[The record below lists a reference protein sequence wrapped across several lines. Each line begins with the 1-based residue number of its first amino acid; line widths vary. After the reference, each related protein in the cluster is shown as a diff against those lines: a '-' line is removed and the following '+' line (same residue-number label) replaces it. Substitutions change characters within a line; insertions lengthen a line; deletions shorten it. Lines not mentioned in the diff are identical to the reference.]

1 MASATFFHVVSD
13 EPVFRQGWSMNKH
26 WVYAALGVAVVY
38 ALAACAVQPP
48 AGPSADYQAPVAA
61 IPPPA
66 NVAAVCYDQAA
77 LTAYRERMVQQEMTV
92 GVLSCKGADGNL
104 AFVKKYGDFI
114 KKFNDELASNAE
126 EMKAVT
132 TSRKANFD
140 VVITEIANRTA
151 QQPTGDKLFCSRF
164 QRALDWSLSPKV
176 TSLAQVPAPYDFG
189 PEMDVYTCPKK

>member
-1 MASATFFHVVSD
+1 
-13 EPVFRQGWSMNKH
+13 MNKH
-26 WVYAALGVAVVY
+26 WVYAALSVAVVS
-38 ALAACAVQPP
+38 ALAACAVKPP

-66 NVAAVCYDQAA
+66 NVAAICYDQAA

-104 AFVKKYGDFI
+104 AFDKKYGDFL
-114 KKFNDELASNAE
+114 KKFNGELASNAE
-126 EMKAVT
+126 ELKAVT
-132 TSRKANFD
+132 TSHKANFD
-140 VVITEIANRTA
+140 VMITEIANRTA
-151 QQPTGDKLFCSRF
+151 QRPTGDKLFCSRF

-189 PEMDVYTCPKK
+189 PEMDVYTCTKN